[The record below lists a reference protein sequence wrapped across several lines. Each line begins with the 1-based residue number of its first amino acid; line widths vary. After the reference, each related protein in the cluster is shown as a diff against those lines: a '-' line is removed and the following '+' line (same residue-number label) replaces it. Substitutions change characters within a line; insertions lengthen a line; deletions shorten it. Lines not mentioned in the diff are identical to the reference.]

1 MAMTRTSITLLLL
14 LALCDQ
20 GLGGSGSI
28 AGRVTSRAEG
38 ATEPLVGA
46 TVLVQG
52 TVRGTTTNL
61 KGEYLIPE
69 VPAGTHTV
77 TISMVGYQRVTRAD
91 VVVEEGKE
99 TVLNISLVQT
109 PVQIEQFVITASKR
123 KQSLEDVP
131 VSMSIMEAGE
141 IQQRNALVVDD
152 ALRYIPGVNMT
163 GFQVNIRGSSG
174 YSRGAGSRVLMLV
187 DGIPFIAGDT
197 GELTFE
203 AIPVG
208 QVERIEVVK
217 GASSALYGSS
227 ALGGVINII
236 TKPIPER
243 SETIVRLYGGM
254 YNDPSYDQ
262 WKWSDKHRFTNGQS
276 VSHSYKSGSLGV
288 SLFMSRQ
295 LDDGY
300 RENDYRRRYN
310 FYIKAVQ
317 DLSQSSTL
325 TLTFNLLNQF
335 GGQFLYW
342 RTLDS
347 ALIPPVAQQTDNVKS
362 VRFFVSGQYNSVV
375 SDRLLFTARA
385 MWLHNDWGFETRS
398 GIGRAES
405 YADGLRAEGLATLL
419 LNSIHT
425 LTFGID
431 ANIDMIG
438 GDVFSSH
445 TIGGLAVYGQ
455 DEMKLL
461 ENFTLTLG
469 ARFDYQS
476 LGLTEPSAQVNPKA
490 AIAYRPFLG
499 TTLRASYGQGF
510 RVPSVAEAFIT
521 AGVSNLTAVP
531 NKDLKPEQSYSYEVG
546 VSQALG
552 DFGSFDIA
560 AFRTDY
566 DNLIEA
572 GLIVSGSDLQIQ
584 WRNVI
589 EARVQGVE
597 TSFKLGLFNGGLGFN
612 LGYTYVYP
620 EDITNDDILR
630 YRPRHLFYTNLS
642 SRIGPV
648 TLGAD
653 FRYISRVDRIDEELV
668 EVGIVPDGDERVP
681 IYVTDFRIGADFGFA
696 GLPLNATFNVTN
708 ALQYN
713 YVELIGNM
721 MPPRNY
727 VLVLEARF

>member
-1 MAMTRTSITLLLL
+1 MAMKRTLITFLLL
-14 LALCDQ
+14 LALCDR
-20 GLGGSGSI
+20 GFGGGGSI

-38 ATEPLVGA
+38 TTEPLVGA

-61 KGEYLIPE
+61 KGEYLIPD
-69 VPAGTHTV
+69 VPAGTHTITV
-77 TISMVGYQRVTRAD
+77 SMVGYQRVTRAD
-91 VVVEEGKE
+91 VVVGEGKE

-197 GELTFE
+197 GELSFE

-236 TKPIPER
+236 TKAIPER
-243 SETIVRLYGGM
+243 PETIVRLYGGM
-254 YNDPSYDQ
+254 YNDPSYGQ
-262 WKWSDKHRFTNGQS
+262 WKWSDIHRFTNGQS

-310 FYIKAVQ
+310 FYIKAKE
-317 DLSQSSTL
+317 DLSPSSSV

-347 ALIPPVAQQTDNVKS
+347 ALIPPVAQQTDNVKAY
-362 VRFFVSGQYNSVV
+362 RFFVSGQYNSVL

-385 MWLHNDWGFETRS
+385 QWLHNDWGFETRS

-405 YADGLRAEGLATLL
+405 YADGLRAEALATLL
-419 LNSIHT
+419 LNDVHT
-425 LTFGID
+425 LTMGVD
-431 ANIDMIG
+431 GNVDMIG
-438 GDVFSSH
+438 GDLFSNR
-445 TIGGLAVYGQ
+445 TIGGLALYGQ

-461 ENFTLTLG
+461 ESFTLTLG
-469 ARFDYQS
+469 ARFDFQS
-476 LGLTEPSAQVNPKA
+476 LGLTEPSGQINPKA
-490 AIAYRPFLG
+490 AIMYRPWMG
-499 TTLRASYGQGF
+499 STLRASYGQGF
-510 RVPSVAEAFIT
+510 RVPSVTEAFIT
-521 AGVSNLTAVP
+521 AGVNNLTAVP
-531 NKDLKPEQSYSYEVG
+531 NTDLRPEQSYSYEVG

-552 DFGSFDIA
+552 DFGSFDAA

-572 GLIVSGSDLQIQ
+572 GLIVSGADLQIQ

-589 EARVQGVE
+589 KARVQGVE
-597 TSFKLGLFNGGLGFN
+597 TSFKLWMFDGGLSFN

-648 TLGAD
+648 SLGAD

-668 EVGIVPDGDERVP
+668 EVGLVPDGDERVP
-681 IYVTDFRIGADFGFA
+681 IFVTDFRIGADFGFA